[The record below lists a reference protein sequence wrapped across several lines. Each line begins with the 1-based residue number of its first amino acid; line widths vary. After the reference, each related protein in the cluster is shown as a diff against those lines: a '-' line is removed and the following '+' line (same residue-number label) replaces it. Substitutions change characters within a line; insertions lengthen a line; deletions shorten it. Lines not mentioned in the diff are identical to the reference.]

1 VIRSKNTHLL
11 SLAFLAALIF
21 SGSGLLLFARTEHLA
36 MLQDPGL
43 FWFIALWILAQILFI
58 LVSVFSLRAAMRLAL
73 TEQELSESEQL
84 QRSILDSAGAMIVA
98 ADVRGRIIIFNPAAE
113 RMLGYRADEVVERL
127 RPDELFPDGEMER
140 MGRQLIGGIQ
150 RAQALPSD
158 APEPVRSFLQYVS
171 SFPST
176 RVRGFEMSYRRKDGS
191 IFPAMVY
198 LSAIRSREGSIT
210 GLVSV
215 STDLSATKRAEQA
228 LRESEERYRDLF
240 ENSAEMIA
248 TLSPRGRYLYV
259 NPAWQSHFGMTA
271 DQFESLMSFESAF
284 SLEVQA
290 EAAVLFRQ
298 ALLGMKVEA
307 APLRLHTRDGG
318 TVEVEASMS
327 CRRESGSPVSV
338 RCIFRDVTER
348 NRRERRLRM
357 QLQVS
362 QIIGESSTAQM
373 AVPQILA
380 ALCSTLGSDVSNFW
394 VIDEGANWLKLQSS
408 WAPQGRASEEFR
420 AESASRR
427 FHRGEGLPGMVWARG
442 EPHWVSDLR
451 TDPHFVRGHSARL
464 NGLMSGWAVPIRVGN
479 QVIAVMEFF
488 SRHRMRED
496 AEITATVETICA
508 SIGQFLARSSQESR
522 VVALNQ
528 QKEFILNSVADAI
541 FGVTP
546 DGMIDFVN
554 PAASRLLGTEA
565 AVLIGKRA
573 HAVLHGAL
581 GSEICGEDCRTRL
594 ALQTLTPTMGQDIY
608 LQRDGRRLPV
618 EFSVMPMLEENA
630 VVGSVL
636 SFRDNSQRY
645 ALDRMK
651 DEFVSTVSHELR
663 TPLTSIRGSLGLL
676 SAGLLGELN
685 EKASSLLRIAVTNS
699 DRLIR
704 LINDILD
711 LERMQSGRATL
722 NLRRLSIREL
732 AQQAM
737 ESMQPLAEN
746 SGVTL
751 TLEAEEDV
759 WVDGDPDRLQQ
770 VTTNL
775 LSNAIKFSPPQAQVR
790 LRIHCLPG
798 QAQLSVVDEGRGIP
812 ADKLESIF
820 DRFQQVDA
828 SDSRQKGGT
837 GLGLAIC
844 RTIVEQHGG
853 RIWAEQNELHG
864 ATLHVLLPVTHEM
877 KLTAG
882 SANGFRNAEPPT
894 TPSELPAGTR
904 ITTEEKHLEA

>member
-1 VIRSKNTHLL
+1 
-11 SLAFLAALIF
+11 LAFLAALIF
-21 SGSGLLLFARTEHLA
+21 SGSGLLLFARAEHSA
-36 MLQDPGL
+36 VLQDPGL
-43 FWFIALWILAQILFI
+43 FWFIALWILAQILLI
-58 LVSVFSLRAAMRLAL
+58 LVSIFSLRAAMLLGR
-73 TEQELSESEQL
+73 TEQELSQSVQL
-84 QRSILDSAGAMIVA
+84 QQSILDSAGAMIVT
-98 ADVRGRIIIFNPAAE
+98 ADTQGRIIIFNPAAE
-113 RMLGYRADEVVERL
+113 RMLGYRAEEVIGRL

-140 MGRQLIGGIQ
+140 MGRQLTGGIH
-150 RAQALPSD
+150 RAQPAVP
-158 APEPVRSFLQYVS
+158 AGTPEPVRSFLQYVT
-171 SFPST
+171 SFPSS
-176 RVRGFEMSYRRKDGS
+176 RVRGFEMNYRRKDGS
-191 IFPAMVY
+191 VFPAMVY
-198 LSAIRSREGSIT
+198 LSAIRSLEGDLA

-215 STDLSATKRAEQA
+215 STDLSATKRAEHA

-259 NPAWQSHFGMTA
+259 NPAWQSHFGMSA

-307 APLRLHTRDGG
+307 APLRLHTREGS

-327 CRRESGSPVSV
+327 CRRDNGNPVSV

-362 QIIGESSTAQM
+362 QIIGESSTAQT
-373 AVPQILA
+373 AIPQILA
-380 ALCSTLGSDVSNFW
+380 ALCSTLGCDVSNFW
-394 VIDEGANWLKLQSS
+394 VMDEALNALKLQSS
-408 WAPQGRASEEFR
+408 WAPQGRVSEEFR
-420 AESASRR
+420 ADSAGRR
-427 FHRGEGLPGMVWARG
+427 FHRGEDLPGMVWARG
-442 EPHWVSDLR
+442 EPLWLTDLR
-451 TDPHFVRGHSARL
+451 TDPHFVRSHSARL

-488 SRHRMRED
+488 SRHRVRED
-496 AEITATVETICA
+496 ADITATAETICA
-508 SIGQFLARSSQESR
+508 SIGQFMARSSQESR
-522 VVALNQ
+522 VLALNQ

-546 DGMIDFVN
+546 DGTIDFVN
-554 PAASRLLGTEA
+554 PAASRLLGVEA
-565 AVLIGKRA
+565 QSLIGKRA
-573 HAVLHGAL
+573 HTVLHGGL
-581 GSEICGEDCRTRL
+581 GNEICGEDCRTRL
-594 ALQTLTPTMGQDIY
+594 ALQTLTSTMGQDIY

-618 EFSVMPMLEENA
+618 EFSVMPMLQENA

-685 EKASSLLRIAVTNS
+685 EKAGNLLRIAVTNS

-732 AQQAM
+732 AQQAL
-737 ESMQPLAEN
+737 ESMLPLAE
-746 SGVTL
+746 SAHVIL
-751 TLEAEEDV
+751 TLDAGPDV
-759 WVDGDPDRLQQ
+759 SVDGDSDRLLQ
-770 VTTNL
+770 VITNL
-775 LSNAIKFSPPQAQVR
+775 LSNAIKFSPRQAHVR
-790 LRIHCLPG
+790 VCIRRMPG
-798 QAQLSVVDEGRGIP
+798 RAQLSVVDEGRGIP

-853 RIWAEQNELHG
+853 HIWAEQNEAHG
-864 ATLHVLLPVTHEM
+864 ATLHVTLPA
-877 KLTAG
+877 AG
-882 SANGFRNAEPPT
+882 GTMLSPTGT
-894 TPSELPAGTR
+894 TP
-904 ITTEEKHLEA
+904 EEKPLEV

>member
-1 VIRSKNTHLL
+1 VIRSKNTPLL
-11 SLAFLAALIF
+11 SLAFLAALVF
-21 SGSGLLLFARTEHLA
+21 SGSGLLLFAHTEHQVT
-36 MLQDPGL
+36 LQDPGL
-43 FWFIALWILAQILFI
+43 FWFIALWILAQILLI
-58 LVSVFSLRAAMRLAL
+58 LVSIFSLRAAMRLGRA
-73 TEQELSESEQL
+73 EQELNDSVQL
-84 QRSILDSAGAMIVA
+84 QRSILDSAGAMIMA
-98 ADVRGRIIIFNPAAE
+98 ADIRGRIIIFNPAAE

-140 MGRQLIGGIQ
+140 VGRQLTGGVQ
-150 RAQALPSD
+150 RKHTLAGD
-158 APEPVRSFLQYVS
+158 APEPVRSFLQYVG
-171 SFPST
+171 SFPAT
-176 RVRGFEMSYRRKDGS
+176 RVRGFEMNYRRKDGS

-198 LSAIRSREGSIT
+198 LSAIRSREGAIA

-327 CRRESGSPVSV
+327 CRRENGSPVSV

-394 VIDEGANWLKLQSS
+394 VIDEAANWMKLQSS

-420 AESASRR
+420 AESAARR
-427 FHRGEGLPGMVWARG
+427 FQRGEGLPGMVWARG

-451 TDPHFVRGHSARL
+451 SDPHFLRGHSARL

-522 VVALNQ
+522 VLALNQ

-554 PAASRLLGTEA
+554 PAASRLLGIETPI
-565 AVLIGKRA
+565 LIGKRA
-573 HAVLHGAL
+573 HAVLHGPL
-581 GSEICGEDCRTRL
+581 GNEICGEDCRTRL

-618 EFSVMPMLEENA
+618 EFSVMPMLEENT

-676 SAGLLGELN
+676 SAGLLGEMN
-685 EKASSLLRIAVTNS
+685 QKASSLLRIAVTNS

-722 NLRRLSIREL
+722 NLRRLSLREL

-751 TLEAEEDV
+751 TLEAGQDV
-759 WVDGDPDRLQQ
+759 CVDGDLDRLLQ

-775 LSNAIKFSPPQAQVR
+775 LSNAIKFSQPQAHVR
-790 LRIHCLPG
+790 LLIRRQKE

-853 RIWAEQNELHG
+853 RIWAEQNEDHG
-864 ATLHVLLPVTHEM
+864 ATLHVLLPAGDAIE
-877 KLTAG
+877 LPRAAG
-882 SANGFRNAEPPT
+882 SKMAGPT
-894 TPSELPAGTR
+894 DAQPELSAGAT
-904 ITTEEKHLEA
+904 IKTEEKHLEA